1 MTDGLPL
8 LFIFLNIIIIKQNMQ
23 TYCVSCRKNTGN
35 KNAKVIRT
43 KNGGYK

>member
-8 LFIFLNIIIIKQNMQ
+8 LFIFLNIIIIKQKMQ
-23 TYCVSCRKNTGN
+23 NYCVSCRKNTGI